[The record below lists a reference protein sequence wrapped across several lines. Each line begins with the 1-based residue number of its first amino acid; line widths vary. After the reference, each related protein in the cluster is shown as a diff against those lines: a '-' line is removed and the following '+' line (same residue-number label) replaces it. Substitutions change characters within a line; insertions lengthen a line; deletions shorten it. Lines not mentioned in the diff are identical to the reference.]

1 MKPFT
6 VRKQFATRESTGG
19 GGASEKADPVEEGI
33 AALARLSA
41 LIDAPPG
48 EVTDEIASPYW
59 ITVVFQ
65 TRAQKEE
72 FLRAVGLLR
81 FADWFFQMSWAA
93 PHLLGAAPSAAT
105 IRSWAVR
112 ATTAPTTPDVS
123 PVATK
128 PRTGFLGRADAER
141 ERMAACIDATYWISL
156 TFMSPAKRDAFVAQW
171 EAKWNASMGLDADWC
186 CNGLAVAEAMA
197 IVLVSPTPDWNGM
210 GKRTNKRMR
219 SFVTKR

>member
-6 VRKQFATRESTGG
+6 VRKQFTTRELT
-19 GGASEKADPVEEGI
+19 AKRQDEEETNPVEEGI
-33 AALARLSA
+33 AALGRLA
-41 LIDAPPG
+41 MLIDASPG

-93 PHLLGAAPSAAT
+93 PHLLGNVPRASAPRLWGVRAAT
-105 IRSWAVR
+105 
-112 ATTAPTTPDVS
+112 APDAPAE
-123 PVATK
+123 PVA

-141 ERMAACIDATYWISL
+141 ARMAACVDATYWISL
-156 TFMSPAKRDAFVAQW
+156 TFMSQAKRDAFVAQW
-171 EAKWNASMGLDADWC
+171 ETRWGAAMGIDAEWC
-186 CNGLAVAEAMA
+186 CNGLAVAAAMG
-197 IVLVSPTPDWNGM
+197 ITLTTPTPDWGGM
-210 GKRTNKRMR
+210 GKRRSERMR
-219 SFVTKR
+219 SLVGKR